1 MTIEVPAYG
10 MYHVVNFGS
19 SGVMLSP
26 PTDSKTF
33 GLISWA
39 AMSLDSVP
47 EALPVPENPAPVAA
61 VKAGLTTFS
70 LRNWS
75 DEAYATFAVP
85 VTLAWAVGVADAD
98 EDADAVA
105 GEDAGADEDDED
117 ELLQAA
123 AVRPRH
129 A

>member
-1 MTIEVPAYG
+1 
-10 MYHVVNFGS
+10 
-19 SGVMLSP
+19 
-26 PTDSKTF
+26 
-33 GLISWA
+33 
-39 AMSLDSVP
+39 
-47 EALPVPENPAPVAA
+47 LPVPENPAPVAA

-70 LRNWS
+70 FRNWS

-85 VTLAWAVGVADAD
+85 VTLADAD
-98 EDADAVA
+98 GDDDADAVA

-129 A
+129 AMPATTANRLAEDRKVSIPRR